1 VSVLAKR
8 TPLLLALS
16 IAVSYFAVAA
26 VAQQEVIKPLNG
38 RDLTGWQLKRD
49 SGSHWVVG
57 RARMDAENPRELI
70 VSEAQ
75 PGEGELINQQRG
87 GVDIFTTAEFGDC
100 ILSIEVLVPRGS
112 NSGIYMMG
120 NYEIQVLDSWGKA
133 QIGPGDM
140 GGLYGAA
147 APLLNAA
154 NEPGTWQEFIIDF
167 QAPRFA
173 DGKKVANA
181 VFRKV
186 TLNGKVIHENVE
198 MKSATGGNLGRGE
211 QPTGPLMFQGDHGPV
226 AYRNIRI
233 APKHSPGN

>member
-1 VSVLAKR
+1 M
-8 TPLLLALS
+8 PLLLVLS
-16 IAVSYFAVAA
+16 IVASSFAVRA
-26 VAQQEVIKPLNG
+26 VAQEEVIKPFNG
-38 RDLTGWQLKRD
+38 RDLTAWQLKRD
-49 SGSHWVVG
+49 SGSHWLVG
-57 RARMDAENPRELI
+57 RARMDAENPRELT
-70 VSEAQ
+70 VSEVHS
-75 PGEGELINQQRG
+75 GEGELINQQRG
-87 GVDIFTTAEFGDC
+87 GVDIFTTSEFGDC

-154 NEPGTWQEFIIDF
+154 KEPGTWQEFIIDF

-173 DGKKVANA
+173 DGKKIANA
-181 VFRKV
+181 LFRKV
-186 TLNGKVIHENVE
+186 TLNGKIIHENVE
-198 MKSATGGNLGRGE
+198 MKGPTGGNLGRGE

-233 APKHSPGN
+233 APKH